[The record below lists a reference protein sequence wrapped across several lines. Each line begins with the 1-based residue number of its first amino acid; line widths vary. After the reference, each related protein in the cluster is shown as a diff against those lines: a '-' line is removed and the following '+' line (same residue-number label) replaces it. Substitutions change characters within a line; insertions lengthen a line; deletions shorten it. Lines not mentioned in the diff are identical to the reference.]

1 MTALWYR
8 LKRNVAHCISKDIST
23 RRVEKAICGF
33 IASSRNIHFSRECQK
48 LSRNLRERDNLTLS
62 WCCGRLSAPWS
73 RRPPSRSASASNP
86 SIEDSAS
93 LNQAKNLSRDRS
105 KLWSE
110 FIAECSSFPRLMMLE
125 TDRSRYSITSVICS
139 LIQGKVSRDGID
151 ANASMRDMLWA
162 SQSCRSNYIIF
173 FRLQILEV
181 NLL

>member
-1 MTALWYR
+1 MKKVILFVLR
-8 LKRNVAHCISKDIST
+8 KISSSIWKMSDLSSCNG
-23 RRVEKAICGF
+23 AICGCV
-33 IASSRNIHFSRECQK
+33 ASGHNTYVTRVPCRN

-93 LNQAKNLSRDRS
+93 LNQAKNLSSDRS

-125 TDRSRYSITSVICS
+125 TDRS
-139 LIQGKVSRDGID
+139 IQNYIRDLQFDSKQSFLTRDTID
-151 ANASMRDMLWA
+151 TNRSPRANAP
-162 SQSCRSNYIIF
+162 Y
-173 FRLQILEV
+173 
-181 NLL
+181 LL

>member
-1 MTALWYR
+1 MI
-8 LKRNVAHCISKDIST
+8 ND
-23 RRVEKAICGF
+23 AICGCV
-33 IASSRNIHFSRECQK
+33 ASNHNTYITRVACRN
-48 LSRNLRERDNLTLS
+48 LSRDLRERDNLTLS

-125 TDRSRYSITSVICS
+125 TESVDTLLHPWSTVWFEAKFPNTRRYRHDR
-139 LIQGKVSRDGID
+139 
-151 ANASMRDMLWA
+151 NASSSA
-162 SQSCRSNYIIF
+162 NVPY
-173 FRLQILEV
+173 
-181 NLL
+181 LLYKLF

>member
-1 MTALWYR
+1 MNTWLWCIR
-8 LKRNVAHCISKDIST
+8 LEHLRYQNIPCRN
-23 RRVEKAICGF
+23 
-33 IASSRNIHFSRECQK
+33 
-48 LSRNLRERDNLTLS
+48 LSWNLRERDNLTLS

-125 TDRSRYSITSVICS
+125 TDRSIQYYIRDLQFEQSSLTRNTVDSNTSPRV
-139 LIQGKVSRDGID
+139 
-151 ANASMRDMLWA
+151 NASYLL
-162 SQSCRSNYIIF
+162 YI
-173 FRLQILEV
+173 
-181 NLL
+181 